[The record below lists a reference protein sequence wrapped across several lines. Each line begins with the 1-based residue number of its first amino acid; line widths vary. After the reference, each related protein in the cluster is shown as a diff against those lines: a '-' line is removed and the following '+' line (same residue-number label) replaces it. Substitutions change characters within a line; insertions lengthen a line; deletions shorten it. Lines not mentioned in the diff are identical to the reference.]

1 MWQSASFYVPLP
13 YRWYH
18 MYGNTSFGDEQP
30 TIELDAEQRRTLRR
44 DLSTVVARTQEL
56 LPSEFAVAS
65 EITQQ
70 ADGPHA
76 TVAVQPPVGSPV
88 SADYTPEDSVAI
100 DDAEREDLA
109 TGLAASA
116 ALQMKQAMPDDP
128 SPTAQ

>member
-1 MWQSASFYVPLP
+1 MEAID
-13 YRWYH
+13 
-18 MYGNTSFGDEQP
+18 MYGNTPFGDGQP
-30 TIELDAEQRRTLRR
+30 TRELDAEQRRTLRS

-65 EITQQ
+65 EITEKD
-70 ADGPHA
+70 DGPHA
-76 TVAVQPPVGSPV
+76 TVAVRPPVGAPV
-88 SADYTPEDSVAI
+88 SADYTPDESVAI
-100 DDAEREDLA
+100 EDAELEDLA

>member
-1 MWQSASFYVPLP
+1 
-13 YRWYH
+13 
-18 MYGNTSFGDEQP
+18 MYGNTPFGDGQP
-30 TIELDAEQRRTLRR
+30 TRELDAEQRRTLRS
-44 DLSTVVARTQEL
+44 DLSSVVARTQEL

-70 ADGPHA
+70 SDGPHA
-76 TVAVQPPVGSPV
+76 TVAVHPPLGAPV
-88 SADYTPEDSVAI
+88 SADYTPDERVAI
-100 DDAEREDLA
+100 DETEREDLA